1 MLITLLISM
10 QKRRN
15 NNENGNDM
23 TKYEQCELA
32 ERWKGLELRLLPID
46 KIDIYILCMLREN
59 ARMSNSEIAKRLN
72 LTEAT
77 VRRRIKNLIEKK
89 IITGFSTYIDYRL
102 IESTVK
108 AYIHIKIQNPLLDEV
123 VDKVKNHKRVV
134 ALYRVTG
141 EYDLLCV
148 TLFISMNELQEFI
161 DNFLKMEGV
170 IEVKTQIV
178 MNAHKGVPWT
188 GI

>member
-1 MLITLLISM
+1 M
-10 QKRRN
+10 QKQKN
-15 NNENGNDM
+15 SNENDI
-23 TKYEQCELA
+23 KEYEQCELA

-59 ARMSNSEIAKRLN
+59 ARMSNSEIAKRLF

-77 VRRRIKNLIEKK
+77 VRRRIKNLIDKK
-89 IITGFSTYIDYRL
+89 IITGFSTYIDYKL
-102 IESTVK
+102 IENSVK
-108 AYIHIKIQNPLLDEV
+108 AYIHLKVQNPLLDEV
-123 VDKVKNHKRVV
+123 VDKVRKHKRVV

-141 EYDLLCV
+141 EYDLLCI
-148 TLFISMNELQEFI
+148 TLFISMNELQEFL
-161 DNFLKMEGV
+161 DAYLKIEGI

-178 MNAHKGVPWT
+178 MSAHKGVPWT